1 MSIVCCWWVYSRTH
15 MYSDTTHTHTHT
27 NICVNLSVDMTM
39 RLQNACV
46 ELHFNMPRATLCG
59 LCANGVL
66 LSHSLCLTPNS
77 VLFDPMCTKLPLGCL
92 AAQGKLSHFMPAA
105 ASSVVQ
111 LFRGPVEKSFGHHKI
126 VQKNCMFRTNKM

>member
-1 MSIVCCWWVYSRTH
+1 
-15 MYSDTTHTHTHT
+15 
-27 NICVNLSVDMTM
+27 M

-46 ELHFNMPRATLCG
+46 ELHFNMPRATVCG
-59 LCANGVL
+59 LCANGVSL
-66 LSHSLCLTPNS
+66 SLCLTPNS

-111 LFRGPVEKSFGHHKI
+111 LFRGLAEKSFRFIKNDVDYVDYQENVKHQSKI
-126 VQKNCMFRTNKM
+126 SDATDCCVSSGVARL